1 MAVVQEV
8 YGYYPFTA
16 TANVFPRAGAMAG
29 ITMATAGNL
38 AVYDDASTGTTRTVL
53 ATTAV
58 TAGQYVA
65 LPCGLG
71 FGCYI
76 VTTATGTAWI
86 A

>member
-16 TANVFPRAGAMAG
+16 TGNVFPRAGAMAG
-29 ITMATAGNL
+29 ITISTAGNL
-38 AVYDDASTGTTRTVL
+38 TVYDSATTTTTTPIL
-53 ATTAV
+53 AITAV

-65 LPCGLG
+65 LPCGLAS
-71 FGCYI
+71 GCYI
-76 VTTATGTAWI
+76 VATCTGTAWI